1 MKDKRP
7 INSDQPWVDQI
18 HYGDCLNKIFTRTT
32 NIIFKRKI
40 IMYNCYTFTVQISL
54 VAINICFTFRMNANL
69 CDNFTQ
75 HGRDHWTKKCGRRGW
90 GRGIYVHFSLRRQ
103 KRLAKTRAKPG
114 YGALCSREACTPLSG
129 PDKSFPVTL
138 IVYTTDRP
146 TYQLIY

>member
-1 MKDKRP
+1 MFEQDIYKDYQC
-7 INSDQPWVDQI
+7 NFYTED
-18 HYGDCLNKIFTRTT
+18 
-32 NIIFKRKI
+32 
-40 IMYNCYTFTVQISL
+40 IMYNCYTFTVQFAS
-54 VAINICFTFRMNANL
+54 VAINICFTFAMNANL

-138 IVYTTDRP
+138 IVYSQTNISADLLKKWVCSNP
-146 TYQLIY
+146 TQFTCI

>member
-1 MKDKRP
+1 MFEQDIYKDYQYHFYTE
-7 INSDQPWVDQI
+7 D
-18 HYGDCLNKIFTRTT
+18 
-32 NIIFKRKI
+32 
-40 IMYNCYTFTVQISL
+40 IMYNCYTFTVQFAS
-54 VAINICFTFRMNANL
+54 VARNICFTFKMNANL

-138 IVYTTDRP
+138 IVYSTLQTDQHISWS
-146 TYQLIY
+146 TKHMGLF